1 MRKGALPAMRHGWIT
16 RTPDPMTH
24 DDGLRRAI
32 GPVGF
37 GASVINIVVG
47 GSVFVMPAVLAREL
61 GQAAPSAYL
70 AGAAIMALV
79 TLSFA
84 EAGRRTVRSG
94 GPYVFVGS
102 VFGPF
107 PGYLAGL
114 LTWLAVVCATAA
126 VAAAL
131 VDSLGTVVSLL
142 TVPVARAAVLVL
154 LFIALAAV
162 NLRGVQAGTRL
173 ATATAI
179 AKYLGLLVFI
189 VLGAR
194 LVQAEHVAWAWPED
208 AAGLGRATIFVTF
221 ALAGMEVPLSAGG
234 EIRDPARTVPRG
246 LAGALVL
253 VVLLYVAVQL
263 VAQGALGPAVSESK
277 APLADALARVGRG
290 GSALMLATG
299 AISMLGYLVGSIL
312 GNSRVLFAFGRDGVL
327 PRRLAAVH
335 PGTQAPHVAVL
346 VHTAIAAALSM
357 TGTFSVLAPVAGIA
371 IILAYIGCCAA
382 GWKAGRRPEPDG
394 VSSGSRLGTIA
405 PPLAIVAMVWVLTQS
420 TRREVLA
427 LLAVLV
433 LGSAFWWFR
442 MKAQGGAG
450 VRAVE

>member
-1 MRKGALPAMRHGWIT
+1 MPKT
-16 RTPDPMTH
+16 D

-37 GASVINIVVG
+37 GASVINVVVG

-70 AGAAIMALV
+70 TGAAIMALV

-84 EAGRRTVRSG
+84 EAGRRTHRSG
-94 GPYVFVGS
+94 GPYAFVGS

-107 PGYLAGL
+107 PGFLAGL

-131 VDSLGTVVSLL
+131 VDSLGTVLPLL
-142 TVPVARAAVLVL
+142 TVPAARAAVLVL
-154 LFIALAAV
+154 LFAALAAV
-162 NLRGVQAGTRL
+162 NLRGVEAGTRL
-173 ATATAI
+173 ATAAAI
-179 AKYLGLLVFI
+179 AKYGGLLVFI
-189 VLGAR
+189 VLGAS
-194 LVQAEHVAWAWPED
+194 LVQAEHVAWTWPED

-253 VVLLYVAVQL
+253 VVLLYIAVQL
-263 VAQGALGPAVSESK
+263 VAQGALGPAVIESK
-277 APLADALARVGRG
+277 APLADALAKLGRG
-290 GSALMLATG
+290 GGALMLATG
-299 AISMLGYLVGSIL
+299 AVSMLGYLVGSIL

-346 VHTAIAAALSM
+346 VHTVIAAALSM

-382 GWKAGRRPEPDG
+382 AWKAGRRPDPGG
-394 VSSGSRLGTIA
+394 VSSGSRLGTLA
-405 PPLAIVAMVWVLTQS
+405 PPLAIVAMVWVLTRS
-420 TRREVLA
+420 TRQEALA

-442 MKAQGGAG
+442 TKAQGGASA
-450 VRAVE
+450 RAGE

>member
-1 MRKGALPAMRHGWIT
+1 MN
-16 RTPDPMTH
+16 

-70 AGAAIMALV
+70 TGAAIMALV

-84 EAGRRTVRSG
+84 EAGRRTVVSG

-102 VFGPF
+102 VLGPF
-107 PGYLAGL
+107 PGFLAGL

-131 VDSLGTVVSLL
+131 VDSLGTVFPLL
-142 TVPVARAAVLVL
+142 TVPAARAAVLVL

-162 NLRGVQAGTRL
+162 NLRGVLAGTRL

-194 LVQAEHVAWAWPED
+194 LVRAEHVAWAWPGD

-253 VVLLYVAVQL
+253 VVLLYIAVQL
-263 VAQGALGPAVSESK
+263 VAQGALGPDVSDSK
-277 APLADALARVGRG
+277 APLADALARIGPG
-290 GSALMLATG
+290 GGALMLATG

-335 PGTQAPHVAVL
+335 PGTRAPHVAVL
-346 VHTAIAAALSM
+346 VHTAIAAALAM
-357 TGTFSVLAPVAGIA
+357 TGTFSLLAPVASIA

-382 GWKAGRRPEPDG
+382 AWKSGRRPEPGG

-405 PPLAIVAMVWVLTQS
+405 PPLAISAMVWVLTQS

-433 LGSAFWWFR
+433 LGSAFWWLR
-442 MKAQGGAG
+442 MKAQG
-450 VRAVE
+450 RADAAT